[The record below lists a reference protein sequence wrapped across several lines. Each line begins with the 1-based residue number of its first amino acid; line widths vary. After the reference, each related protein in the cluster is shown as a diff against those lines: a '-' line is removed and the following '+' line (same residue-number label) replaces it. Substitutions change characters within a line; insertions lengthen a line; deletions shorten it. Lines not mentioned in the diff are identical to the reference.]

1 MFDSLR
7 RAYMMTT
14 PANTSARRPRSNLE
28 QMTMTKNERREL
40 DKARAL
46 VRSDHCDMAARTI
59 SIVYRSARK
68 GSTQAAALALAVE
81 LGLADRVTMYNG
93 CLAHVADV
101 PAVRS

>member
-1 MFDSLR
+1 
-7 RAYMMTT
+7 
-14 PANTSARRPRSNLE
+14 
-28 QMTMTKNERREL
+28 MTKNERREL

-46 VRSDHCDMAARTI
+46 VRADYCDMAARTI
-59 SIVYRSARK
+59 AIVYRSARK